1 MEYGNLL
8 WYPTLKR
15 QSVSIERVQRRATRL
30 VGECE
35 GMTYTERLNFLNLH
49 SLKGRRLRGDLIET
63 YKIYHGLVGLEWG
76 AFFSSPS
83 DDRTRNNEGKIF
95 VEFAKTRLRKNCFSN
110 RVPPSW
116 NVLPTAFKMAGTLN
130 TFKNLL
136 DTDKKLNS
144 QFCCFDE

>member
-1 MEYGNLL
+1 M
-8 WYPTLKR
+8 
-15 QSVSIERVQRRATRL
+15 
-30 VGECE
+30 
-35 GMTYTERLNFLNLH
+35 
-49 SLKGRRLRGDLIET
+49 
-63 YKIYHGLVGLEWG
+63 EWG
-76 AFFSSPS
+76 EFFSSPS
-83 DDRTRNNEGKIF
+83 DDRTRNNEGNFF

-144 QFCCFDE
+144 QFCCFDD

>member
-1 MEYGNLL
+1 
-8 WYPTLKR
+8 LKHTKFTMGWWAWSGGHFSLH
-15 QSVSIERVQRRATRL
+15 QA
-30 VGECE
+30 
-35 GMTYTERLNFLNLH
+35 MTEQEIMKEKF
-49 SLKGRRLRGDLIET
+49 
-63 YKIYHGLVGLEWG
+63 
-76 AFFSSPS
+76 
-83 DDRTRNNEGKIF
+83 F

-144 QFCCFDE
+144 QFCCFDD